1 LGGDERSQSI
11 DDNDGLQQNGKF
23 IYISSKKLKND
34 ALSAS
39 QKNRLIVQSA

>member
-23 IYISSKKLKND
+23 IYISLKKLQMMLGVLPRKTD
-34 ALSAS
+34 
-39 QKNRLIVQSA
+39 